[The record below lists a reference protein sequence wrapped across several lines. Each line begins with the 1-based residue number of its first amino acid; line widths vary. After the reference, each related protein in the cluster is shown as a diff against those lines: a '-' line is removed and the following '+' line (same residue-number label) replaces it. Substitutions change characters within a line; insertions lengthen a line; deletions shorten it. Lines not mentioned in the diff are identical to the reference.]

1 MPAPGDAGVSVSPA
15 GSMDQAVRPL
25 RTAAILPH
33 MTDTLPAAQP
43 RSDTLD
49 VRGLR
54 FHYVDWGGEGLPV
67 GVFLHGFTGNA
78 RTWDHAA
85 HSLRDRFRVLA
96 LDQRGH
102 GDTEWAPVY
111 GSRSMVDD
119 LGAFA
124 DALAL
129 DRFSLVGASMGGIN
143 AYCYAG
149 EHPERVERLAVVDIG
164 PEVHRPGIER
174 IMQNV
179 RTVTTFTDVDDAY
192 EKVRVEN
199 PRADV
204 AMLRHRVEH
213 NVRSVDGGVAW
224 KWDPALRDFT
234 RPRDE
239 IGSDDQWDRWRA
251 LRCPTLLLRGSE
263 SDILSVDIARRMLD
277 AQPLARLVTIE
288 GASHTITMDRPI
300 EHDAAIRE
308 FLLDA

>member
-1 MPAPGDAGVSVSPA
+1 MIMSSICMETSTMPAPGDAGVSVSPA
-15 GSMDQAVRPL
+15 CSTDQAVRPL
-25 RTAAILPH
+25 RTAAILPP
-33 MTDTLPAAQP
+33 MTDPLPAAQP

-85 HSLRDRFRVLA
+85 HSLRDRFRLLA

-111 GSRSMVDD
+111 GTRSMVDD

-149 EHPERVERLAVVDIG
+149 EHP
-164 PEVHRPGIER
+164 
-174 IMQNV
+174 
-179 RTVTTFTDVDDAY
+179 
-192 EKVRVEN
+192 
-199 PRADV
+199 RADV

-224 KWDPALRDFT
+224 KWDPALRDFP

-239 IGSDDQWDRWRA
+239 IGSDEQWDRWRA

-263 SDILSVDIARRMLD
+263 SDILSVDIARRMVD

-288 GASHTITMDRPI
+288 GASHTITMDRPV